1 MPAFLPGDAVQTA
14 GSGRPLLTQPSKIQ
28 HASIGPCR
36 RCESATRLTH
46 AKLHGA
52 DAGGERVVRRPL
64 ENETTWR
71 GKTSGATPNEVIVAG
86 ATAGRDPRAEGC
98 SLLLNTKA
106 ERGK

>member
-46 AKLHGA
+46 TRSFTAQMPAGNESSAGPSKTRQLGEERHPEQPQMKLLSP
-52 DAGGERVVRRPL
+52 EQRP
-64 ENETTWR
+64 
-71 GKTSGATPNEVIVAG
+71 
-86 ATAGRDPRAEGC
+86 AEIPELKAAAC
-98 SLLLNTKA
+98 S
-106 ERGK
+106 